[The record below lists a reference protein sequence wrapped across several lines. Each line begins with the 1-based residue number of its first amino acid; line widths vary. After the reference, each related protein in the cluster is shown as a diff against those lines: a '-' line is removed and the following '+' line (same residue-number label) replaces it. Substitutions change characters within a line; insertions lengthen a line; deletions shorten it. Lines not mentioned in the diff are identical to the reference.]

1 MINDNKKTTKITDLC
16 KNSLFSNNFRTD
28 VHSQLKFV
36 TIFCYNLILILILQ
50 FCPCLAS
57 NCNLSPPKTDYWNHT
72 EYPYLERK
80 IKVGNLCIVILLN
93 ILMDSTYE
101 FTKSISIFHFLKCK
115 CFPLISFMN
124 QTQTASTSTR
134 FFCHFVCIGY
144 QFFRNF
150 KKISGK

>member
-1 MINDNKKTTKITDLC
+1 MTTKKKKITDLC

-57 NCNLSPPKTDYWNHT
+57 NCNLSPPKMDYQNHT

-93 ILMDSTYE
+93 ILMASTYE

-115 CFPLISFMN
+115 CFGFFSPVISYTNSEKSNVSLQISFIHK
-124 QTQTASTSTR
+124 
-134 FFCHFVCIGY
+134 HFAT
-144 QFFRNF
+144 NF
-150 KKISGK
+150 AG